1 MQKLMC
7 FNAFLYQYIESFAF
21 LEPGC
26 KEGATPP
33 PLNLLLCM
41 MLQQD
46 IAIAIGT
53 GDKC

>member
-1 MQKLMC
+1 MQELMC

-33 PLNLLLCM
+33 PKSATM
-41 MLQQD
+41 HD
-46 IAIAIGT
+46 VTT
-53 GDKC
+53 GHNYSYW